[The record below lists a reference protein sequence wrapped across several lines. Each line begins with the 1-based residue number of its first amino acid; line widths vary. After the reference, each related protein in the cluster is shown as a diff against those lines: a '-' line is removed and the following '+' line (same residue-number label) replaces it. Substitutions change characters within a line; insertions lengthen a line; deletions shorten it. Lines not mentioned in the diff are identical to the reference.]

1 MGGPPAGGRG
11 LRRRRPLRGR
21 GTCQNFVDPA
31 PRGWRHA
38 YYAENCPRLTELQAA
53 YDPRGAFRFPQGI
66 GRGGAGAGPR
76 PA

>member
-1 MGGPPAGGRG
+1 M
-11 LRRRRPLRGR
+11 
-21 GTCQNFVDPA
+21 
-31 PRGWRHA
+31 
-38 YYAENCPRLTELQAA
+38 TELQAA